1 MIKFTINMKENMS
14 KKSKFVSFYPNE
26 EKNQEFL
33 KRLKDIVS
41 KEDSSI
47 AECSIQK
54 SVSNNFCVFIIPK
67 TPKYDF
73 SIIIFNFA
81 HRFDRESKN
90 FYDYYEKE
98 GLSKKDIKELNKLFA
113 EYTFENYYE
122 GLFFA
127 SKFFNKKDSPI
138 NLYLKF
144 TENEKNNKHVIE
156 GKKVAKYYSI
166 MFKKE
171 IERLLEKKEINQN
184 SSLIECNTYGL
195 ESSKNIK
202 DVLKLINEKNNQHSD
217 KLLIIEHVQD
227 YETMKRFVMNVF
239 TVVEDNLIKQEIK
252 DFIK

>member
-1 MIKFTINMKENMS
+1 MKENMA
-14 KKSKFVSFYPNE
+14 KQSKFVSFYPDE

-33 KRLKDIVS
+33 KRLKEIVEQ
-41 KEDSSI
+41 KDSSI
-47 AECSIQK
+47 AECSIQM
-54 SVSNNFCVFIIPK
+54 SVSNSFCVFIIPN

-73 SIIIFNFA
+73 SVITFNFS
-81 HRFDRESKN
+81 HRFDKESKN

-98 GLSKKDIKELNKLFA
+98 GLSKKDIKELNKLFD
-113 EYTFENYYE
+113 EYTFENHYE

-144 TENEKNNKHVIE
+144 TENEKNNKYVVE

-166 MFKKE
+166 MLKE
-171 IERLLEKKEINQN
+171 ELESLLERKEINPN
-184 SSLIECNTYGL
+184 SSLVECNTYGL
-195 ESSKNIK
+195 QSSKNIK

-227 YETMKRFVMNVF
+227 YETMKRFVRNVF